1 MFGYVAGL
9 PAFLSYFAFGLLAYA
24 VFAGIYTRLTPHDE
38 MRLIRSGNLSATI
51 AFLGALAGF
60 GLPMASAA
68 ANSVNII
75 DFIIWSIIGI
85 VVQILAFYVARASLP
100 GIHEKIGRGEVSA
113 GVWGGGIAFII
124 GILNAACMTY

>member
-9 PAFLSYFAFGLLAYA
+9 PVFLGYFVVGLFAYA
-24 VFAGIYTRLTPHDE
+24 VFTSVYTRLTPHDE
-38 MRLIRSGNLSATI
+38 IRLIRSGNLSATI

-68 ANSVNII
+68 ANSVNIV
-75 DFIIWSIIGI
+75 DFIIWSAIGI
-85 VVQILAFYVARASLP
+85 IVQIVALYIARASLP
-100 GIHEKIGRGEVSA
+100 GIHEKISRGEISA
-113 GVWGGGIAFII
+113 GVWGGGVALII